1 MLLVMV
7 ILIDGL
13 FNKVTGAT
21 ELRQK
26 NLCSLGEMDGFSFFS
41 ENLTYI
47 MLNRTYDVPG
57 GLNTSM
63 CVMAPFPPVKDDD
76 LHKMRKTFTY
86 RNLSTTHKLEFEDPK
101 KDIFLWPVA
110 KFDMQFYNASA
121 SFDLQ
126 KSLDTDER
134 FNYVNS
140 TFAYKAFGYHLEPP
154 DWIFWYCDQNC
165 SVVKVMCGTSSE
177 ADPTHKENTERK
189 PHCELWI
196 RVPLGATSHDI
207 ELSKNWMSCTEFL
220 KSKCNDEHIYP
231 VYSSE
236 MCS

>member
-140 TFAYKAFGYHLEPP
+140 TFAY
-154 DWIFWYCDQNC
+154 N
-165 SVVKVMCGTSSE
+165 
-177 ADPTHKENTERK
+177 PTHKENTERK